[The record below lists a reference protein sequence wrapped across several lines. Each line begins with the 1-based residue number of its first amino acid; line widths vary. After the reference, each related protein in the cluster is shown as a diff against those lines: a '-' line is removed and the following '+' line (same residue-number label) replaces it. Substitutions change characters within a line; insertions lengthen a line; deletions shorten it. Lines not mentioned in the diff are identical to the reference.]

1 VSREVTALAI
11 PADPLIRA
19 AFAIM
24 LGDH

>member
-24 LGDH
+24 LGNH